1 MDDLIN
7 IVEAVLGQKIGVY
20 INGQALVGQ
29 ISGDIN
35 DQLGRLA
42 FADGR
47 YR

>member
-1 MDDLIN
+1 MANLIG
-7 IVEAVLGQKIGVY
+7 IVEALLGQKIGVY

-42 FADGR
+42 VADGR